1 MRKHF
6 LLLFLMALLPLAG
19 WADPVDITG
28 YKIDLD
34 ASEATYTS
42 SNVLPTVT
50 LKKSGATPIA
60 ATAVNVVWKNSSNET
75 VTTAV
80 NVDTYTVTVTAKEG
94 SSTGTLTTNTAT
106 FKVKKAN
113 LDINVIDFNPATPKV
128 YGFEIADFTA
138 TEAQSVWSVST
149 TTNKFLGSDNAESTG
164 LKVKVDWGT
173 NQNAGEHTFTL
184 TANALA
190 NYNVNFIPSAT
201 GKWNIAKKNLTV
213 IAEDANLTYGDAFVG
228 SEHVDYVGFEF
239 NETAA
244 VLGVENLTFTTEY
257 EPGKPVDTY
266 SWQPGGLTSSNY
278 NISYN
283 NGNIIVGKKDIS
295 TAGVVISD
303 FANKTYNKKDQ
314 KPTTITAK
322 YTNGNWSQNLTS
334 AGYTLS
340 YLKDITVNEETGVI
354 TGTTVSSITEA
365 GTYGVK
371 IDGKVNYEGTV
382 YKTFTIDKKPLAV
395 ITKTI
400 DPLTY
405 NGVEQTLDKDQLF
418 TKYVTFDGLI
428 PSTTTPAFVGDE
440 WGTKVGDDFGKSELL
455 ADGKKLTLTLTKSGV
470 ATTAKDAYKYT
481 IKVSG
486 DADAFKNYAPEYVST
501 GIFEIA
507 KKTVTVTA
515 KAQSKN
521 HGAAHLLD
529 SQEGV
534 QTIATPTTD
543 ALYYGNWVTITM
555 TDNATAATDVIA
567 TYPVV
572 KKSADGKETVASGL
586 VIKASDAANAEDI
599 TTKNYDVKY
608 VNGKF
613 TVNKGTISII
623 ANAASIT
630 YGDEEP
636 AMTATIAGLAEGEL
650 TDEIQAAVNAK
661 VSIKQKNHTDAGVY
675 DLEIAADVK
684 NVFPA
689 ALLKN
694 YNETINLFYDSNKY
708 TVKQK
713 PLTKI
718 TALQQSLAVGDAQSA
733 LVANEF
739 TVAIEGAKEADLAAL
754 YTALTGKLK
763 FNTYVNKDGA
773 TDPKLTAVPGT
784 STANQFDAAT
794 STYLKGIIFDT
805 TADLGN
811 YKFPVNAEDAV
822 DVTKVIAGNLV
833 VSPANAAFTFD
844 INATA
849 TTQIADNVAKKLDAT
864 ISNATTKRTL
874 WANEWNAIVLPFDI
888 TPYKFIEAI
897 GTYAIFDVMQ
907 TSGTAMNFKITINS
921 IPAYTPFLVKVD
933 KNVELNGKKFND
945 VTIKPIDETALA
957 VANDAYIFQGNLAKN
972 TPVPAWIVTAN
983 SKGKGG
989 IDLYHNVEGG
999 TNYPCYA
1006 FSAYIKAK
1014 PATPANQAPVIYI
1027 EEADGSTTAITA
1039 INAEGVAVKADG
1051 WYTLNGIKLNAAPTE
1066 KGIYINNGKKVV
1078 IK

>member
-1 MRKHF
+1 MV
-6 LLLFLMALLPLAG
+6 LLPLAG
-19 WADPVDITG
+19 WALDPVDITG
-28 YKIDLD
+28 YHINLS

-42 SNVLPTVT
+42 SDVLPTVT
-50 LKKSGATPIA
+50 LKKANSTDIA
-60 ATAVNVVWKNSSNET
+60 ASAVYVVWKNSSNAT

-94 SSTGTLTTNTAT
+94 SSTGSLTTNTAT

-113 LDINVIDFNPATPKV
+113 LDIVVSDLDATTYPLT
-128 YGFEIADFTA
+128 YGFKIEDFTSA
-138 TEAQSVWSVST
+138 QAQSVWSVST
-149 TTNKFLGSDNAESTG
+149 GTNKFLGSDDAGNTN
-164 LKVKVDWGT
+164 LKVNVDWGT
-173 NQNAGEHTFTL
+173 DRNAGEHTFTL

-213 IAEDANLTYGDAFVG
+213 TAEDANLTYGDAFVG
-228 SEHVDYVGFEF
+228 SQYVDYVGFEF

-244 VLGVENLTFTTEY
+244 VLGGKLTFTTQY

-303 FANKTYNKKDQ
+303 FANKTYNKRDQ

-322 YTNGNWSQNLTS
+322 YTNGDWSQNLTS
-334 AGYTLS
+334 ARYTLS

-354 TGTTVSSITEA
+354 TGTDVTSITDA

-371 IDGKVNYEGTV
+371 IEGKGNYKGTV
-382 YKTFTIDKKPLAV
+382 YKTSTIDKKPLAV

-400 DPLTY
+400 DPKTY
-405 NGVEQTLDKDQLF
+405 NGVEQTLDNSQAF
-418 TKYVTFDGLI
+418 TTYVTFDGLI
-428 PSTTTPAFVGDE
+428 PSTTNPSFTGDE
-440 WGTKVGDDFGKSELL
+440 WGNKVGTDFGKSELL
-455 ADGKKLTLTLTKSGV
+455 AEGKVLTLTLTKSGV

-515 KAQSKN
+515 KDQSKN

-529 SQEGV
+529 SEEGV

-555 TDNATAATDVIA
+555 TANAGTATDVFA

-586 VIKASDAANAEDI
+586 VIKASNAANAEDI
-599 TTKNYDVKY
+599 TTKNYNVKY

-661 VSIKQKNHTDAGVY
+661 VSIKQAKHTDAGTY
-675 DLEIAADVK
+675 DLVIAADVK

-689 ALLKN
+689 TLLAN

-754 YTALTGKLK
+754 YTKLTGKLK
-763 FNTYVNKDGA
+763 FATYVNKGSEA
-773 TDPKLTAVPGT
+773 DPKLTTVPTT
-784 STANQFDAAT
+784 SSANQFDAAT

-805 TADLGN
+805 TVNDLGN
-811 YKFPVNAEDAV
+811 YTFPMNGTAV
-822 DVTKVIAGNLV
+822 DATKVIAGDLV
-833 VSPANAAFTFD
+833 VTAAGATATFD
-844 INATA
+844 IDATA
-849 TTQIADNVAKKLDAT
+849 TTQITANVAKKLDAY

-933 KNVELNGKKFND
+933 KDVVLNDKKFED
-945 VTIKPIDETALA
+945 VTIKAIDETALA

-983 SKGKGG
+983 SKGKGS
-989 IDLYHNVEGG
+989 IDLYHNVEGK

-1006 FSAYIKAK
+1006 FGAYIKAK

>member
-19 WADPVDITG
+19 WAAGDPVDITG
-28 YKIDLD
+28 YHINLS

-42 SNVLPTVT
+42 SDVLPTVT
-50 LKKSGATPIA
+50 LKKANATDIA
-60 ATAVNVVWKNSSNET
+60 ASAVNVVWKNSSNAT

-94 SSTGTLTTNTAT
+94 SSTGSLTTNTAT

-113 LDINVIDFNPATPKV
+113 LDINVHDFATPKV
-128 YGFEIADFTA
+128 YGFKIADFTS
-138 TEAQSVWSVST
+138 TEAKSVWSVST
-149 TTNKFLGSDNAESTG
+149 GTNKFLGSDSEENTH
-164 LKVKVDWGT
+164 LTVKVDWGT
-173 NQNAGEHTFTL
+173 DRNAGEHTFTL

-213 IAEDANLTYGDAFVG
+213 TAEDANLTYGDPFVG
-228 SEHVDYVGFEF
+228 SKYVDYVGFEF

-244 VLGVENLTFTTEY
+244 VLGGELTFTTEY
-257 EPGKPVDTY
+257 VPGKPVNTY

-295 TAGVVISD
+295 KTGVVISD

-322 YTNGNWSQNLTS
+322 YTNGDWSQNLTS
-334 AGYTLS
+334 AGYDLS

-354 TGTTVSSITEA
+354 TGTTVTTITEA

-371 IDGKVNYEGTV
+371 IDGKGNYEGTV

-405 NGVEQTLDKDQLF
+405 NGVEQKLDNTQLF

-428 PSTTTPAFVGDE
+428 PSTTNPSFTGDE
-440 WGTKVGDDFGKSELL
+440 WGNKVGTDFGKSDLL
-455 ADGKKLTLTLTKSGV
+455 ADGKKLTLTLTKGRV

-481 IKVSG
+481 IKVDG
-486 DADAFKNYAPEYVST
+486 DADAFKNYIPQYVST

-507 KKTVTVTA
+507 RKTVTVTA
-515 KAQSKN
+515 KDQSKN
-521 HGAAHLLD
+521 HGATHLLD
-529 SQEGV
+529 SEEGV

-555 TDNATAATDVIA
+555 TANASAATDAIT

-572 KKSADGKETVASGL
+572 KKSADGTKTVASGL
-586 VIKASDAANAEDI
+586 VFKAGSAANAEDI

-623 ANAASIT
+623 ANAAFIT

-661 VSIKQKNHTDAGVY
+661 VSIKQAKHTDAGTY
-675 DLEIAADVK
+675 DLVIAADVK

-689 ALLKN
+689 KLLAN

-739 TVAIEGAKEADLAAL
+739 TVDIEGAKEADLNAL

-763 FNTYVNKDGA
+763 FADYVNKGSQ
-773 TDPKLTAVPGT
+773 TDPLLTAVP
-784 STANQFDAAT
+784 DADVTDKFVKAT

-811 YKFPVNAEDAV
+811 YTFPMNGTAV
-822 DVTKVIAGNLV
+822 DATKVIAGNLV
-833 VSPANAAFTFD
+833 VSAANAAFTFD

-849 TTQIADNVAKKLDAT
+849 TTQITANVAKKLDAT

-933 KNVELNGKKFND
+933 KDVVLNGKPFND